1 MYHLRD
7 RIYVEIESRIAR
19 KRVPYATISPQTG
32 YEYVPVEHEEVA
44 EQIGYTTSLDD
55 IDSEKFQE
63 LLDKLFT
70 QKDKAFLYVD
80 GQTYL
85 RLYTMLVKAVMPS
98 VTLEVFR
105 WIMLCKK
112 ATFQVSLLN
121 MHKPTTNIL
130 NEVTI
135 NEKVV
140 KELFERVEPHQ
151 EVFASLVTE
160 SSDSL
165 SLEWRIMRLF
175 TDNRVGRLPGTL
187 KNILRRI
194 ALANGYDALD
204 VWGRQI
210 ANPDAWEFAGAD
222 MDTLLNGQSVFEG
235 TLNFNYLNST
245 MFLQPNLFDNK
256 PTDNWIKGLLKELIL
271 VLDHCDEAPTAGRT
285 RLVYQLFTS
294 EEDATDPEVLKQR
307 VLTMF
312 KGAKRLALPNADSGK
327 YDENLVRFILSTDP
341 EVLKA
346 CVEGADW

>member
-7 RIYVEIESRIAR
+7 RIYVEIESRISR
-19 KRVPYATISPQTG
+19 KHNPYAAISTQTG
-32 YEYVPVEHEEVA
+32 YEYLPSEYEEVN
-44 EQIGYTTSLDD
+44 EQIGYAASLDD
-55 IDSEKFQE
+55 LEGDKFKDLFEKIFA
-63 LLDKLFT
+63 
-70 QKDKAFLYVD
+70 QKDKAFIYVD
-80 GQTYL
+80 GKTYL
-85 RLYTMLVKAVMPS
+85 RLYTMLVKAVMPN
-98 VTLEVFR
+98 VTLDVFR

-130 NEVTI
+130 QEVTI

-140 KELFERVEPHQ
+140 QELFAFEDPHQ
-151 EVFASLVTE
+151 EVFTDLVTE
-160 SSDSL
+160 NPDSL

-175 TDNRVGRLPGTL
+175 TDDRVGRLPKTL

-194 ALANGYDALD
+194 AMANGYDALD

-222 MDTLLNGQSVFEG
+222 INTLLNGQSVFEG
-235 TLNFNYLNST
+235 TMNFNYLNST

-256 PTDNWIKGLLKELIL
+256 PTDVWIVGLLQELIT

-285 RLVYQLFTS
+285 RLVHQLFTS
-294 EEDATDPEVLKQR
+294 TEDLLDPEVLKAR

-327 YDENLVRFILSTDP
+327 YDENLVRYILSEQVD
-341 EVLKA
+341 VLKD
-346 CVEGADW
+346 CVKGATW

>member
-7 RIYVEIESRIAR
+7 RIYVEIESRISR
-19 KRVPYATISPQTG
+19 KRIPYATISPRVG
-32 YEYVPVEHEEVA
+32 FEYHPVEHEEVS
-44 EQIGYTTSLDD
+44 EQLGYAVSLDALEGD
-55 IDSEKFQE
+55 AFKDLF
-63 LLDKLFT
+63 DKIFT
-70 QKDKAFLYVD
+70 QKDKVFLYVD

-85 RLYTMLVKAVMPS
+85 RLYTMLVKAVMPN
-98 VTLEVFR
+98 VTLDVFR

-135 NEKVV
+135 NEQVV
-140 KELFERVEPHQ
+140 QELFAYEDPHQ
-151 EVFASLVTE
+151 EVFGELVTE
-160 SSDSL
+160 NPDSL

-175 TDNRVGRLPGTL
+175 TDNRVGKLPKTL

-210 ANPDAWEFAGAD
+210 ANPEAWDFAGAD
-222 MDTLLNGQSVFEG
+222 MNTLLNGQSVFEG
-235 TLNFNYLNST
+235 TLNFHYLNST

-256 PTDNWIKGLLKELIL
+256 PTDQWIKGLLLELIT

-285 RLVYQLFTS
+285 RLVYQLLTS
-294 EEDATDPEVLKQR
+294 EEDLLDPEVLKLR

-341 EVLKA
+341 ELLKD
-346 CVEGADW
+346 CVKGATW